1 MSHDNAPRQR
11 SSRIKA
17 YIIWGT
23 VAWTVI
29 MASSLIWNILY
40 TKSQTL
46 AKADVMAHL
55 AFEKDLAFRTWV
67 TFHGGVYVPV
77 TEETP
82 SNPYLNVPEK
92 DETLGSGK
100 QITLMNPAYV
110 MRQYYEKIENK
121 GGVKGHI
128 TSLKPL
134 RPENKPDPWEE
145 QSLLSFETGKK
156 EATAIQ
162 TLSGTEYVRLI
173 KPLLTAKGCLK
184 CHESQGYKEGDIR
197 GGISVS
203 VPTAPLRN
211 LERNQIVIISGLH
224 TLFWGL
230 GLAGIILFGKHILKS
245 EKERARAELD
255 LRVSEEKL
263 AKVFQ
268 ASPDW
273 ITITTLEEGRYID
286 VNDAFVFMTGY
297 NREEAIGKNAEEL
310 GLWVN
315 PEIESKASEMLR
327 EQGAL
332 HNFEVELRMK
342 SGKIQTMLW
351 SAEKI
356 ELKGQRYL
364 VNAIKD
370 ITTRKEMEQEIK
382 RIAYHDPL
390 TGLPNRMLLIDR
402 LTMSMSQADR
412 NQNKVAFMMLDLDKF
427 KEVNDTLGHH
437 IGDLLLKCVAEK
449 LTGILR
455 QVDTVARF
463 GGDEFVLVLP
473 EQKDAQAA
481 LQVARKIMDAF
492 RDAVTLD
499 GHSLTITAS
508 IGISLYPDHG
518 ADIDTI
524 LKNADSA
531 MYQAKQAGR
540 NRYQLYNEA

>member
-1 MSHDNAPRQR
+1 MNHDDAPHPRI
-11 SSRIKA
+11 SRIKT
-17 YIIWGT
+17 YIIWGA

-29 MASSLIWNILY
+29 MAASLLWNILY
-40 TKSQTL
+40 TKNQTL
-46 AKADVMAHL
+46 AKADVMARL
-55 AFEKDLAFRTWV
+55 AFEKDSAFRTWV

-77 TEETP
+77 TLETQ
-82 SNPYLNVPEK
+82 SNRYLNVPEK
-92 DETLGSGK
+92 DDTLGSGK
-100 QITLMNPAYV
+100 PITLMNPAYV
-110 MRQYYEKIENK
+110 MRQYYEKIDNE

-145 QSLLSFETGKK
+145 QSLQGFETGKK
-156 EATAIQ
+156 EATIIQ
-162 TLSGTEYVRLI
+162 ALDNTEYVRLMM
-173 KPLLTAKGCLK
+173 PFVTTKGCLK
-184 CHESQGYKEGDIR
+184 CHESQGYKEGEIR

-203 VPTAPLRN
+203 VPTTPLRI
-211 LERNQIVIISGLH
+211 LERNQIVVISGIH
-224 TLFWGL
+224 ALFWGL
-230 GLAGIILFGKHILKS
+230 GLAGIVLFGKRILKS
-245 EKERARAELD
+245 EKERAHAEQE
-255 LRVSEEKL
+255 LRISEEKL

-315 PEIESKASEMLR
+315 PEIGSAALEMLR
-327 EQGAL
+327 GQGSL

-342 SGKIQTMLW
+342 FGKIHSMLW

-364 VNAIKD
+364 INAVKD

-402 LTMSMSQADR
+402 LTMAMSQADR
-412 NQNKVAFMMLDLDKF
+412 NRNKVAFMMLDLDKF

-437 IGDLLLKCVAEK
+437 IGDLLLKWVAEK
-449 LTGILR
+449 LTNILR

-481 LQVARKIMDAF
+481 LQVARKILDAF
-492 RDAVTLD
+492 RDAIVLD